1 MPAGQNLTHLELMI
15 VIVLALPVG
24 MILTAP
30 ISGKMADVIG
40 TKKPILVG
48 FSLCVIAQFFLST
61 ITADTRIGYI
71 GLYLMLLGAG
81 TGIAFSPLTTALMNE
96 SSVSD
101 RAATSGLLRVMSNLG
116 STLGVAAVIFIAILA
131 AGPKIAEVSSHLISP
146 SDLVFAFYFAFLF
159 GMLISFAGVFLM
171 LLVTP
176 SEGTA
181 HQ

>member
-1 MPAGQNLTHLELMI
+1 
-15 VIVLALPVG
+15 
-24 MILTAP
+24 
-30 ISGKMADVIG
+30 
-40 TKKPILVG
+40 
-48 FSLCVIAQFFLST
+48 
-61 ITADTRIGYI
+61 
-71 GLYLMLLGAG
+71 MLLGAG
-81 TGIAFSPLTTALMNE
+81 TGIAFSSLTTTRMNE